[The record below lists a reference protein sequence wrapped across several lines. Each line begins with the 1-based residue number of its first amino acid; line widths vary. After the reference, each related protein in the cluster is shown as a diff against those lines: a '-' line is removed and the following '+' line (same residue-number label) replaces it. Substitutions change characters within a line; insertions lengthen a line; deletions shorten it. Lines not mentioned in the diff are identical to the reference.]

1 MAKKCITSGC
11 CRTHLRWRFSAPQ
24 SQALCS
30 SEDCM
35 SIKKSIYYGRT
46 RRKVDEVWFEMSAI
60 NRLSS
65 DHFTIE
71 AEITGFPEIYN
82 RSMTRCV
89 EIEEREKSETNPTY
103 PSIKKTIEAWSEFD
117 VLVNAMAYFRQ
128 HQIGRAHV

>member
-1 MAKKCITSGC
+1 
-11 CRTHLRWRFSAPQ
+11 
-24 SQALCS
+24 
-30 SEDCM
+30 M
-35 SIKKSIYYGRT
+35 SIKKSLYYGKT
-46 RRKVDEVWFEMSAI
+46 RRKVDELWFEMSVI
-60 NRLSS
+60 NKLCS
-65 DHFTIE
+65 DHYTIE

-128 HQIGRAHV
+128 HLRAYIEAHPKIKLYEKIEGDLEALEIDDIFWTHDCVPD

>member
-1 MAKKCITSGC
+1 
-11 CRTHLRWRFSAPQ
+11 
-24 SQALCS
+24 
-30 SEDCM
+30 M

-128 HQIGRAHV
+128 HLRAFIETDPKIKLYEKVEGNLEALEINDIFWTHDCAPD